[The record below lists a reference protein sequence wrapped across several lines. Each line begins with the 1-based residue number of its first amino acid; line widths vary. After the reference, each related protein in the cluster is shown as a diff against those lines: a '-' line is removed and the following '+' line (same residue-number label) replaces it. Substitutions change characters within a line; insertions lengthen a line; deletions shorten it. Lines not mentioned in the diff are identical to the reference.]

1 MQLGRV
7 VGMVTGTAKDVSLSG
22 HKLLV
27 VDITDGRGQVVARHQ
42 VVVDAV
48 GAGVGDVVLV
58 TTGSAARQS
67 ASTRGSAT
75 DATAVAIIDEVT
87 IGSD

>member
-1 MQLGRV
+1 
-7 VGMVTGTAKDVSLSG
+7 
-22 HKLLV
+22 
-27 VDITDGRGQVVARHQ
+27 
-42 VVVDAV
+42 
-48 GAGVGDVVLV
+48 LV